1 MKTIERLVDGVTRH
15 AAYAA
20 KDLREAAD
28 LLESLK
34 LTPGERLDLDN
45 TAHLD
50 FVDGWLSM
58 IDSHLQELAY
68 YYAQYCALIGKP
80 LEVDDYDQVV
90 MRNLDGRRTWYHDGL
105 RRWEEDGKKL
115 TEFEEAME
123 RYATFGNLPEYIR
136 KPEYHRA
143 ILQLMR
149 QGVTVG
155 DKGNEE

>member
-50 FVDGWLSM
+50 FVDGWLSI
-58 IDSHLQELAY
+58 IDSHLQGLAY

-90 MRNLDGRRTWYHDGL
+90 MRNLDGRHTWYRDGL
-105 RRWEEDGKKL
+105 NRWRKDEKRP
-115 TEFEEAME
+115 TQFEKDME

-149 QGVTVG
+149 QGVTVR